1 MPLTAVALIVLAAVA
16 HAVWNLLAKRAAKNK
31 HFIWFSSLGEATL
44 FLPLAI
50 WALVDSWPR
59 LGAKAAGFLLA
70 TGILHLLYTEGLLRG
85 YRVGDFSA
93 VYPLARGTGPLLSFA
108 GACLLLGEHP
118 SVLAGAG
125 ALLICFG
132 ILLLSGIASGR
143 AIALG
148 GILWGVA
155 TGFTI
160 AGYTLVDAY
169 SVKVLLLGPVLVAYA
184 GNFLRMILL
193 SAGAWYDR
201 ASLATEWRRC
211 WKEALGVSILTPV
224 AYIMVLV
231 AMRVAPV
238 SHIAPAREMSMMI
251 GAYLGAKFLSEPHL
265 ARRLTASALI
275 AGGVAALALG

>member
-1 MPLTAVALIVLAAVA
+1 MPLTAVVLIVLAAVA
-16 HAVWNLLAKRAAKNK
+16 HAVWNLLAKRAARNK
-31 HFIWFSSLGEATL
+31 HFIWFSSLSEAAL

-50 WALVDSWPR
+50 WAVSDSWPR
-59 LGAKAAGFLLA
+59 LGAKAAGLLFA
-70 TGILHLLYTEGLLRG
+70 TGVLHLLYTEGLLRG
-85 YRVGDFSA
+85 YRAGDFSL
-93 VYPLARGTGPLLSFA
+93 VYPLARGTGPLLSFG

-118 SVLAGAG
+118 SMLAAAG
-125 ALLICFG
+125 ALLVCFG
-132 ILLLSGIASGR
+132 ILLLSGIASGGTI
-143 AIALG
+143 AIG

-193 SAGAWYDR
+193 SGVVWQDR
-201 ASLATEWRRC
+201 GSLAAEWRRC
-211 WKEALGVSILTPV
+211 WKEALGVGVLTPL
-224 AYIMVLV
+224 AYILVLI
-231 AMRVAPV
+231 AMRIAPV
-238 SHIAPAREMSMMI
+238 SHVAPAREMSMMI

-265 ARRLTASALI
+265 GRRLTASALI